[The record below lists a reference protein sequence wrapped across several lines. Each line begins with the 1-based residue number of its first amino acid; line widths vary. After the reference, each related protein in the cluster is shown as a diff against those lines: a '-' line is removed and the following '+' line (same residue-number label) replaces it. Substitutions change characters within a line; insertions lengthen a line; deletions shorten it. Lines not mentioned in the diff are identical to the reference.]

1 MNWNSPLFLLCSLAG
16 FLLLAGSLYLLLKGI
31 IDLKGGQGV
40 SEMALPGGTKIKTPV
55 PALVMFVLGV
65 FMVVFPVL
73 KSPDLCPDLTCHK
86 KTILEL
92 VELHGKV
99 SDATYVEV
107 DAVVDEQEAGPGGG
121 GFVLSVPF
129 VENRRYTV
137 RYLDDSGIELTKES
151 FILRPGEKSHTL
163 KGMVLQGAAPPPPT
177 TAQLE
182 QSEPSATVAE
192 FK

>member
-16 FLLLAGSLYLLLKGI
+16 LLLVAGSLYLLLKGI

-40 SEMALPGGTKIKTPV
+40 SEMELPGGTKIKTPV
-55 PALVMFVLGV
+55 PALIMFVLGV
-65 FMVVFPVL
+65 FMVVFPVY
-73 KSPDLCPDLTCHK
+73 KSPDLCPDLNWHK
-86 KTILEL
+86 KTMLEL

-99 SDATYVEV
+99 SDATHVEV
-107 DAVVDEQEAGPGGG
+107 DAIVDEQEVGTSES
-121 GFVLSVPF
+121 FVLSVPF

-137 RYLDDSGIELTKES
+137 RYLDDSGTVLTKES
-151 FILRPGEKSHTL
+151 FILRPGEKVHSL

-177 TAQLE
+177 TVQLE
-182 QSEPSATVAE
+182 QSESSATVAE